1 MNELWIYCYFEY
13 VNDDIVLNWHKY
25 LIYVSG
31 LVSSTGGTENK
42 GLYVL
47 VLSIG
52 FAWKKLK
59 FQHKTTPS
67 IPHLKYMG
75 QKV

>member
-31 LVSSTGGTENK
+31 LVTSTGGTENK
-42 GLYVL
+42 GLYR
-47 VLSIG
+47 G
-52 FAWKKLK
+52 KKLRLK
-59 FQHKTTPS
+59 NILFFPS
-67 IPHLKYMG
+67 KSEGLTCNRF
-75 QKV
+75 